1 MRAFAF
7 DPHASSGLAGVPPS
21 GRVTPVAQLVL
32 FFVITFAATWTLF
45 LPLVLRLFS
54 RQSDVGDV
62 LSLGIAA
69 PTITAFVLS
78 AFIAGR
84 AGIGSL
90 WRQGLHWRVRPA
102 WYALVMLGPA
112 VFYGVSLAVAAG
124 LGVALPA
131 MDFSVMA
138 VLSALVVGL
147 LAGLSEEFGWSG
159 FAFPGLQARYGF
171 VWAGVVVGLTVA
183 LWHLPFFFVPGL
195 PHYSANFGLFMLAG
209 IPLRMLFGWIYNGS
223 GGSVLLM
230 ILFHASWNTWS
241 ELLAPPLAVP
251 QPAWLTFT
259 AILWVAAVAVL
270 LTNRAA
276 ARRVRPSV
284 AMAAGT

>member
-1 MRAFAF
+1 
-7 DPHASSGLAGVPPS
+7 
-21 GRVTPVAQLVL
+21 VL
-32 FFVITFAATWTLF
+32 FFLITFAATWMLF
-45 LPLVLRLFS
+45 LPLVLRIFS
-54 RQSDVGDV
+54 RQSDVGDL

-69 PTITAFVLS
+69 PTITAFVLT
-78 AFIAGR
+78 AVIAGR
-84 AGIGSL
+84 AGVRTL
-90 WRQGLHWRVRPA
+90 WRQGLRWRVGAA
-102 WYALVMLGPA
+102 WYALVVFGPA
-112 VFYGVSLAVAAG
+112 LVYGASLAVAAA
-124 LGVALPA
+124 LGVPPPA

-138 VLSALVVGL
+138 VVSALVVGL

-195 PHYSANFGLFMLAG
+195 PHYSANFALFMLAG

-241 ELLAPPLAVP
+241 ELLSPPFAVA

-259 AILWVAAVAVL
+259 AILWLAAIAVL
-270 LTNRAA
+270 LANRAA
-276 ARRVRPSV
+276 ARRPRPSV